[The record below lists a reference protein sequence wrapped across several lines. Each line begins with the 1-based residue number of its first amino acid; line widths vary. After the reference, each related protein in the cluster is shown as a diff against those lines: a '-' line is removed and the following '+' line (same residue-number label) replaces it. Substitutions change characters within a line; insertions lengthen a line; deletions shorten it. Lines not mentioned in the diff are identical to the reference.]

1 LPPGPLR
8 GSRRSLDQ
16 PRRKRLRRGLAGGF
30 SLIWPLRLRDSGR
43 IRYIRGLQAR
53 SARSKT
59 ARGGRA
65 MTTSRRKERMFGKR
79 FITTALL
86 AAGLGFAANGSAA
99 EQTFITIGTGGVTGV
114 YYPTGGAI
122 CRLVNKGRK
131 EHGIRCSVEST
142 GGSVYNLNT
151 IRAGELDMG
160 VAQSDWQY
168 HAYNGTSKFADSG
181 PNKEL
186 RAVFSVHAEPFTVV
200 ARKDSGIKNFA
211 DLKGKRVNVGNPG
224 SGQRGTMEVLMEAK
238 GWTMDDFSLVSEL
251 KAAEQ
256 SQALCDN
263 KIDAMIYTVGHPN
276 GSIKEAATSCETVL
290 VSVTGPEVEKLI
302 AEHPYYRHAVIPGGM
317 YAGSPEDTH
326 TFGVGAT
333 FVSSTNTPADTVY
346 QVVKAVF
353 ENFDDF
359 RRLHPAFG
367 NLQKEDMVREGLSAP
382 LHDGA
387 ARYYKEAG
395 LM

>member
-1 LPPGPLR
+1 MYLGKL
-8 GSRRSLDQ
+8 LT
-16 PRRKRLRRGLAGGF
+16 
-30 SLIWPLRLRDSGR
+30 
-43 IRYIRGLQAR
+43 QA
-53 SARSKT
+53 A
-59 ARGGRA
+59 
-65 MTTSRRKERMFGKR
+65 
-79 FITTALL
+79 L
-86 AAGLGFAANGSAA
+86 AAGITLGASATA
-99 EQTFITIGTGGVTGV
+99 TASSFITIGTGGVTGV

-168 HAYNGTSKFADSG
+168 HAYNGTSKFKDKGA
-181 PNKEL
+181 NKDL
-186 RAVFSVHAEPFTVV
+186 RAVFSVHPEPFTVV
-200 ARKDSGIKNFA
+200 ARKDSGIKTFD
-211 DLKGKRVNVGNPG
+211 DLKGKRVNIGNPG
-224 SGQRGTMEVLMEAK
+224 SGQRGTMEVVMTAK
-238 GWTMDDFSLVSEL
+238 GWTKDDFALASEL
-251 KAAEQ
+251 KSAEQ
-256 SQALCDN
+256 SKALCDN
-263 KIDAMIYTVGHPN
+263 KIDAMVFTVGHPS
-276 GSIKEAATSCETVL
+276 GSIKEATTSCDTVL
-290 VSVTGPEVEKLI
+290 VEVAGPTIDKLV
-302 AEHPYYRHAVIPGGM
+302 ADNDYYRTATIPGGM
-317 YAGSPEDTH
+317 YRGSDSDVK

-359 RRLHPAFG
+359 RKLHPAFA
-367 NLQKEDMVREGLSAP
+367 NLKKEEMAKDGLSAP

-395 LM
+395 LL